1 MYLCLIYM
9 YWQYNVTIVSV
20 RSIDYSYKSRTYMH
34 RRCFLFLNVSFHFLK
49 LINTPVVQVDLQRFR
64 PDFRAFHS
72 IMQQMLATKTSVYD
86 TSWHTHTKLCHFNN
100 GVCCGYDSKTKSRP
114 ASIIISFK
122 LFPHKNNTL
131 VKLHVL
137 AMSSGRKWISFMSSC
152 DVT

>member
-1 MYLCLIYM
+1 MSLSLI

-34 RRCFLFLNVSFHFLK
+34 RRFFLFFNVSFHFLK
-49 LINTPVVQVDLQRFR
+49 LINTLVVQVDLQRFR
-64 PDFRAFHS
+64 PEFHAFHS
-72 IMQQMLATKTSVYD
+72 IMQQMLATKTTVYD
-86 TSWHTHTKLCHFNN
+86 PSWHTHTKLCHFNN

-137 AMSSGRKWISFMSSC
+137 AMSSRRKWLSFMSSC